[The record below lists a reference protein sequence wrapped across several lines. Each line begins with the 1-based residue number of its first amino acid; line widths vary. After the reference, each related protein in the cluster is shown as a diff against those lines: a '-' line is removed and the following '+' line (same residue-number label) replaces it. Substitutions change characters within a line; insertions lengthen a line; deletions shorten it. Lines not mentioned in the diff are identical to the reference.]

1 MGTAGQAEDIVKYFL
16 HNPLCIRGEMIQI
29 TLSAAFSFLQVSN
42 DHYKFVKCFKIEGAV
57 DHDF

>member
-16 HNPLCIRGEMIQI
+16 HNPLWIRGEMIQI

-42 DHYKFVKCFKIEGAV
+42 EDHYTFMSNVLRLKVL
-57 DHDF
+57 